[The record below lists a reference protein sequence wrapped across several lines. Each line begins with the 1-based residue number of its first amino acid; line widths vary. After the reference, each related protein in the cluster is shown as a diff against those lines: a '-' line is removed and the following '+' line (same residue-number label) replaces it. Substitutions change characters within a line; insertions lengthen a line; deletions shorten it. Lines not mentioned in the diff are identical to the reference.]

1 MSIKDFRLGIGIILM
16 VFFFVLNA
24 FATLCCDGTFS
35 QSSGRGT
42 CSHHGGVCESGLSSA
57 SCIKPQAPYRVD
69 ASDGEYADRIKVSWT
84 EVLDAEY
91 YKIYVASNT
100 QEYALIAT
108 RYNDFTYMYYTQDPQ
123 SKRFKIVACN
133 FCGCSAPAIDSGYIQ
148 AREDTLPCSALQV
161 IDGDTL
167 EYGQKRFRLYGIDAP
182 ESYEG
187 RKMEYDA
194 NRCGVSKD
202 MIEEAGYLAKSFLST
217 LLGSVEGM
225 CQIRSRYKDR
235 YDREVVLIIL
245 PDGKSLNQTL
255 IAQGYAIAWDR
266 YIQEEDRKA
275 LWHAKEK
282 EAALERRGLWQE
294 YCPLMSCLADHI
306 ASCTFEEANQS
317 AQDPIREIERIVLS
331 EQNGTYAITGYFAPY
346 HFGEDPKS
354 NWTFTFTSSHTT
366 YRLLGDTSEENIK
379 RMGIFGWVRVDVRPN
394 PPAFYMVHYRPG
406 RFDWLI
412 FNVDSDKEC
421 KHIYKLAGQDP
432 QTKAFSYD
440 IDGDGKAD
448 RLKGLGCTLIKKD
461 RVRFFQKAP

>member
-1 MSIKDFRLGIGIILM
+1 MMVKNFRLGVSVVLIVCFL
-16 VFFFVLNA
+16 VLNA
-24 FATLCCDGTFS
+24 FATLCCDGTIS
-35 QSSGRGT
+35 QSSGKGT
-42 CSHHGGVCESGLSSA
+42 CSHHGGVCESGSS
-57 SCIKPQAPYRVD
+57 STLCIKPPAPYGVD
-69 ASDGEYADRIKVSWT
+69 ASDGEYEDRIKVRWA
-84 EVLDAEY
+84 EVTDAEY
-91 YKIYVASNT
+91 YKIYVASNG
-100 QEYALIAT
+100 QKYALIAT
-108 RYNDFTYMYYTQDPQ
+108 SYNSPYIYHTRDPQ
-123 SKRFKIVACN
+123 NKRFKIVACN
-133 FCGCSAPAIDSGYIQ
+133 SCGCSAPAVDSGYIQ
-148 AREDTLPCSALQV
+148 AREDTLPCSALEV

-167 EYGQKRFRLYGIDAP
+167 EYRQKKFRLYGIDAP

-194 NRCGVSKD
+194 NRCGVSTN

-217 LLGSVEGM
+217 LLSSIEGM
-225 CQIRSRYKDR
+225 CQIQSRYKDR

-245 PDGKSLNQTL
+245 PNRESLNQTL
-255 IAQGYAIAWDR
+255 IAQGYAIAWDH

-282 EAALERRGLWQE
+282 EAALEGRGLWQE

-306 ASCTFEEANQS
+306 ASCSSEEANEN
-317 AQDPIREIERIVLS
+317 AQDSIKEIEKIVLS

-354 NWTFTFTSSHTT
+354 NWTFTFASSHTT

-406 RFDWLI
+406 KFDWLI
-412 FNVDSDKEC
+412 FNLDSDKRC
-421 KHIYKLAGQDP
+421 KHIYKLVGQDP

-448 RLKGLGCTLIKKD
+448 RLDGLGCELITKE
-461 RVRFFQKAP
+461 RVRFFHKMP